1 MFPEQKEE
9 QLQIF
14 EEMLAKEPEEFDPY
28 WNMMAVMALGRCL
41 HLAGSVA
48 YIVPARQWMKS
59 MDREDMAITFRMLTM
74 FVRSSRQEDGPTL
87 GKEKLQII
95 QLGVL
100 RLFAAAGGYGEECG
114 PEIEQFDEL
123 NQEIVGRLLE
133 L

>member
-28 WNMMAVMALGRCL
+28 WNMKAVIALGRCL

-48 YIVPARQWMKS
+48 YSVPARQWMKN
-59 MDREDMAITFRMLTM
+59 MDREDMAITFGILTF
-74 FVRSSRQEDGPTL
+74 FVKKGGRTL
-87 GKEKLQII
+87 DKQDLQII

-123 NQEIVGRLLE
+123 NQVIVDRLLE